1 MDIKIT
7 MKNNNLYAYTV
18 HEDKEYPVKMIVG
31 QEHDDLWHIYIDNHN
46 ERKRLCDSRQSN
58 GSLITTNNSD
68 ATCEKCQE
76 VKDNMEKSLAEAWRA
91 FFPDH
96 VNDIIAEEGAKASIR
111 SMFGHHMTY
120 KQYLVTDS
128 DGNISIEN
136 AIEKVQLIDTGEKI
150 MGNPVYRA
158 STISSLDE
166 EESLLS
172 NDVLTGLINS
182 NFFDN
187 EEKNDDN

>member
-7 MKNNNLYAYTV
+7 MKNNNLYAYTIY
-18 HEDKEYPVKMIVG
+18 EDKEYPVKMMVG
-31 QEHDDLWHIYIDNHN
+31 QEYDNLWHIYIDSHD
-46 ERKRLCDSRQSN
+46 ERKRLCDAKQSN
-58 GSLITTNNSD
+58 GNLITTGSSD
-68 ATCEKCQE
+68 VTCEKCQK
-76 VKDNMEKSLAEAWRA
+76 VKDNIEKSLTNAWRA

-120 KQYLVTDS
+120 KQYLVTDD

-136 AIEKVQLIDTGEKI
+136 TVEKVQLIDTGEKI

-158 STISSLDE
+158 GTVNPVDE
-166 EESLLS
+166 DESLLS
-172 NDVLTGLINS
+172 NDILTGLINS
-182 NFFDN
+182 NFFDD
-187 EEKNDDN
+187 EEKNDNN